1 MDLAAC
7 PNVQAAIDGN
17 SVERHPAD
25 RELPQSH

>member
-7 PNVQAAIDGN
+7 HNVQAAIDGN
-17 SVERHPAD
+17 SVEWHPAD